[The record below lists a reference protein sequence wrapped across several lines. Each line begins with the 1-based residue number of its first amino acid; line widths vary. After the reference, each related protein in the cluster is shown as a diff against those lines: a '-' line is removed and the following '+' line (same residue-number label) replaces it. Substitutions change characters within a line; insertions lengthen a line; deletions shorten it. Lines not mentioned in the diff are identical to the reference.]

1 MPVLDLLFYPVIGGA
16 VLLPAAWVRRRL
28 GDPLEALALG
38 AGYGVLLWAG
48 VGLARFF
55 LVLPSST
62 ARTIGLVALAAS
74 AGALVIISLP
84 LWGRAR
90 VGATKLLP
98 PLGDQGRGT
107 PPFLLAIVAA
117 AALTL
122 GLEASLPHFDLAERY
137 YDWFV
142 HFDLAR
148 VFHSATAV
156 DLARHWGDATVTTR
170 TPLYNLL
177 ASVALTVFGDRFS
190 VFQVLTAAV
199 AWLWILPFALLAR
212 RLLNSWAPAV
222 TALAAISP
230 LVLHTT
236 TYASSKGLVT
246 FFALLALERYLA
258 LREAPPDRVLLLS
271 LQLGLFSAAT
281 VMSHSGFVGFPLAL
295 VAMYAW
301 EVIRRRRP
309 WRGLATTALTGAL
322 VAIPWYAW
330 AIAQYGFQA
339 GVFGYPR
346 APYASVLRWL
356 FDRLLIPPTSFLPV
370 TLPLERYVVQ
380 PLETYF
386 LIYIGTAT
394 GALGLVFLFR
404 ALAQNLNRH
413 TRIHAG
419 RVEWP
424 LLCFAVAGI
433 LVADVLHEGVLSN
446 NASTFCVPGML
457 ALLLLAVRAN
467 PLTRF
472 FVVASL
478 VEMTVFEVVVLLWV
492 WSPASSGLLNAEV
505 AQANHLRFLGQD
517 ALAAGLFLVA
527 TGLVAAAAC
536 VWPWIRMPA
545 EAASGRTRSAA
556 A

>member
-1 MPVLDLLFYPVIGGA
+1 MDVLFCPLVLAALLLPVIWVGRRHTDHLETLA
-16 VLLPAAWVRRRL
+16 VA
-28 GDPLEALALG
+28 
-38 AGYGVLLWAG
+38 AGYGVLGAAAI
-48 VGLARFF
+48 GLARFF
-55 LVLPSST
+55 
-62 ARTIGLVALAAS
+62 VALPAS
-74 AGALVIISLP
+74 TPRLAG
-84 LWGRAR
+84 
-90 VGATKLLP
+90 
-98 PLGDQGRGT
+98 
-107 PPFLLAIVAA
+107 LLAFGLCVVAA
-117 AALTL
+117 AILWKVAASSHGDVAIQRSDTPARRSGALQRIRVSL
-122 GLEASLPHFDLAERY
+122 LLAVVSAALISVGIEASLPHYDLAERY

-148 VFHSATAV
+148 VFHAATAA
-156 DLARHWGDATVTTR
+156 DLGRHWGEATVTTR
-170 TPLYNLL
+170 TPLYNLVGSL
-177 ASVALTVFGDRFS
+177 ALTYLGDRLA
-190 VFQVLTAAV
+190 VFQVFTAAV

-212 RLLNSWAPAV
+212 RLVGGWAPAV
-222 TALAAISP
+222 TALAGLSP

-258 LREAPPDRVLLLS
+258 LREAPAKSVLLLS

-295 VAMYAW
+295 VGMYAW
-301 EVIRRRRP
+301 DVIRRRRR

-356 FDRLLIPPTSFLPV
+356 FDRLLILPTSFLPV

-394 GALGLVFLFR
+394 GVLGLVFLFR
-404 ALAQNLNRH
+404 ALAQNLNRR

-419 RVEWP
+419 GVEWP

-457 ALLLLAVRAN
+457 ALLLLAMRVN

-478 VEMTVFEVVVLLWV
+478 FEITVFEVVV
-492 WSPASSGLLNAEV
+492 
-505 AQANHLRFLGQD
+505 
-517 ALAAGLFLVA
+517 
-527 TGLVAAAAC
+527 
-536 VWPWIRMPA
+536 
-545 EAASGRTRSAA
+545 
-556 A
+556 